1 VKACASLP
9 AAAPAYSRPEHKP
22 IVFVNGIPESR
33 LIARELRVNGPLDR
47 RSAFLAMTSTEN
59 TAVLLEHWRKA
70 TITLAM
76 PNRLVDE
83 QVRWPVLVHGRLA
96 GDHDQ
101 LSATS
106 DEQILAL
113 VDRWDLLL
121 DEPLASIWWQTD
133 EGLLFD
139 EVESAVMRIGDG
151 ANRSELAWTIAGEQ
165 VHVFQNDGQLW
176 TLGTALTAVS
186 AFAGLD
192 LSLKWL
198 PAEVRNLPLVQEI
211 DLGHTIGRVLSRIL
225 EPYGLV
231 IQRDLVRESATVIER
246 RSVRPAARGRVIHLA
261 WADGQR
267 PLGQVL
273 SVVTDRPPQA
283 AQPWVAQADGW
294 LIESTFELIKA
305 WDPALE
311 GAPDSS
317 YSKVNNAAFS
327 TYANVFRF
335 WALNEDGRFS
345 EFPYN
350 QGGAYDLATFFEHF
364 PIRPRPLRFLPALT
378 QDDTGVRRS
387 PIVEISTD
395 NGSSWSVYP
404 GTARVRTD
412 RAAVYLDDTT
422 LPSSFLAAAQTGNAK
437 VRVTASLRSPVPVEV
452 LRWSGNPFAGTSP
465 TKVFDLGN
473 AFRFQRVA
481 PESIH
486 SAGILSGTLKADQ
499 IDQTATMNNW
509 LINRQRRAD
518 VFVDNEAGKA
528 TLKLS
533 GIWPL
538 LRIGD
543 QWINTSGSGFDASGR
558 AEAIASKGAIVNS
571 VRCRWSDGFV
581 NDGRNR
587 ASGAGRAPMTIVGIN
602 F

>member
-1 VKACASLP
+1 
-9 AAAPAYSRPEHKP
+9 
-22 IVFVNGIPESR
+22 
-33 LIARELRVNGPLDR
+33 
-47 RSAFLAMTSTEN
+47 
-59 TAVLLEHWRKA
+59 LERWRKA

-83 QVRWPVLVHGRLA
+83 QVRWPVLVHGHLT
-96 GDHDQ
+96 GDNDQ

-106 DEQILAL
+106 DEQTVAM

-133 EGLLFD
+133 EGLLFE
-139 EVESAVMRIGDG
+139 EVESAVMRIGDD

-165 VHVFQNDGQLW
+165 VHVFQNNGQLW
-176 TLGTALTAVS
+176 TLGTSLATVS

-192 LSLKWL
+192 LSLNWL

-211 DLGHTIGRVLSRIL
+211 DLGHTLDRVLSRII
-225 EPYGLV
+225 EPYGLI
-231 IQRDLVRESATVIER
+231 IQRDLVRESTTVNER
-246 RSVRPAARGRVIHLA
+246 RSVRPTTSGRVVHLA
-261 WADGQR
+261 WADDQR

-273 SVVTDRPPQA
+273 SVVADRPPLA
-283 AQPWVAQADGW
+283 AQPWVVRADGW
-294 LIESTFELIKA
+294 LVESTFELIKA

-311 GAPDSS
+311 GASDLS
-317 YSKVNNAAFS
+317 YSKANNAEFS

-345 EFPYN
+345 ESPYN
-350 QGGAYDLATFFEHF
+350 QGGAYDLASLFEHF

-387 PIVEISTD
+387 PIVQISTD
-395 NGSSWSVYP
+395 NGSTWSVYP
-404 GTARVRTD
+404 GTVRVRTD

-422 LPSSFLAAAQTGNAK
+422 LPSSFLAAAQIGNAR

-465 TKVFDLGN
+465 AKVFDLGN

-486 SAGILSGTLKADQ
+486 FNDILSGALKADE
-499 IDQTATMNNW
+499 INQTATMNNW
-509 LINRQRRAD
+509 LINRQRRVD
-518 VFVDNEAGKA
+518 MFVDNEAGKA

-543 QWINTSGSGFDASGR
+543 QLINTSGSGLDASGC

-587 ASGAGRAPMTIVGIN
+587 ASGSGRAPMTIVGVN